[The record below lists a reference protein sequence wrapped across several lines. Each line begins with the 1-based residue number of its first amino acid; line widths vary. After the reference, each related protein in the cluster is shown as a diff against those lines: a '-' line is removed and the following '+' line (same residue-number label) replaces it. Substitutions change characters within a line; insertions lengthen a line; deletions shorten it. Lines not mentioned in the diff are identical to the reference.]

1 MADNDR
7 KWEREEKEIEK
18 KEREEGKR
26 RGKNDQD
33 AREGGRE
40 KGRKKGRKKGF
51 SGNDDDGSC
60 RSNFCIYFKKK
71 NGKKMIVMITLQS
84 NTGKYN

>member
-1 MADNDR
+1 MWQMSMMQERDDR
-7 KWEREEKEIEK
+7 KWETEEKEIEK

-40 KGRKKGRKKGF
+40 KGKKKGRKKGF

-60 RSNFCIYFKKK
+60 RSNFSINFK
-71 NGKKMIVMITLQS
+71 
-84 NTGKYN
+84 